1 MFCSKPQLIQA
12 VLMLKPMFYS
22 QNNLFRAPAFF
33 SDENWLNARLHKR
46 NTRIVPVWKNLSL
59 ILDHETPTAITLSGD
74 HARGLLEIAGEIA
87 LLGMDGPDAA
97 DDNASA
103 FFAVDV
109 SEYELPYLSTM
120 MGQAKFTELRQAG
133 VLMDS
138 HEGSMLALAR
148 GLMFWHHN
156 NHFCSNCGS
165 SSVSAQG
172 GRIRRCSNPECRRE
186 HFPRTD
192 PAVIMF
198 VSRPGPDGGA
208 CLMGRGHNFR
218 EGMYSPLAG
227 FVDQGESLEQAVARE
242 VFEETGIS
250 VKDIQYRASQPW
262 PFPSSLM
269 LGFRAHATS
278 TKINIDLNELEDARW
293 FPRSVVA
300 NAEASGLRLPRK
312 DSIASWLIK
321 DWLAED

>member
-1 MFCSKPQLIQA
+1 MY
-12 VLMLKPMFYS
+12 YS
-22 QNNLFRAPAFF
+22 QNKLFRAPSFF
-33 SDENWLNARLHKR
+33 SDENWLKARLHKR

-59 ILDHETPTAITLSGD
+59 ILDHEAPTAITFSGD

-87 LLGMDGPDAA
+87 LLGLDGPDAA
-97 DDNASA
+97 DDSTSA
-103 FFAVDV
+103 YFGVDI
-109 SEYELPYLSTM
+109 SEYELPSLAAM
-120 MGQAKFTELRQAG
+120 MGQAEFTELRQVS

-148 GLMFWHHN
+148 GLMFWHRN
-156 NHFCSNCGS
+156 NRFCSNCGS

-172 GRIRRCSNPECRRE
+172 GRMRQCSNPECRRE

-192 PAVIMF
+192 PAVIMLIT
-198 VSRPGPDGGA
+198 RAGPDGGA
-208 CLMGRGHNFR
+208 CLMGRGYNFR

-250 VKDIQYRASQPW
+250 VKDVQYRASQPW

-269 LGFRAHATS
+269 LGFRARATS
-278 TKINIDLNELEDARW
+278 TKINIDPHELEDARW

-300 NAEASGLRLPRK
+300 NAEASSLQLPRK